1 MRKPGPE
8 AGFDWRALDDIDREI
23 VHALRKDARKSFLA
37 LSKEL
42 GISDATIHKRVG
54 KLERA
59 GVILGYTASLDP
71 ELLGYGVS
79 AFIELRIKPGTAEAV
94 GEALARIPNVLDVFE
109 LHSHCD
115 ILIRVQ
121 TRDLRELRNE
131 LVNRIMLIPDV
142 VSRETCVVLN
152 VVKSSPGPPPQLSPA
167 GSATQSRVS
176 PGDRGTPYTPHDRG
190 RASSVS
196 R

>member
-1 MRKPGPE
+1 MKRAPRPDPGFHWK
-8 AGFDWRALDDIDREI
+8 AMDDVDRRILD
-23 VHALRKDARKSFLA
+23 ALRKDARKSFLA

-59 GVILGYTASLDP
+59 GVILGYAAKLDP
-71 ELLGYGVS
+71 ELLGYGVT
-79 AFIELRIKPGTAEAV
+79 ALIELRIKPGTAGPV

-115 ILIRVQ
+115 ILVKVQ
-121 TRDLRELRNE
+121 TRDLRELRDE
-131 LVNRIMLIPDV
+131 LVDRIMLIPDI

-152 VVKSSPGPPPQLSPA
+152 VVKSSPGPPPSHHRDRSLAESGASRPE
-167 GSATQSRVS
+167 AT
-176 PGDRGTPYTPHDRG
+176 
-190 RASSVS
+190 
-196 R
+196 